1 MLTTTITP
9 KPIAV
14 RSPAAT
20 REEAVANASV
30 GMGQIAILSPDGVG
44 TAVLGSCVGL
54 TLYDSNVRYAAM
66 AHIVLPS
73 SDNRTGGAG
82 KFADTAIDAMVGK
95 LRAYGIDPAK
105 LTAKLT
111 GGASMFES
119 KGPFQ
124 IGKQNIDA
132 VVERLAA
139 LRIRLLSEHVGGTHG
154 RRVTFHCRTGSM
166 LVEVIGS
173 TPITI

>member
-1 MLTTTITP
+1 M
-9 KPIAV
+9 
-14 RSPAAT
+14 PAAINSLKPAAGRSASAM
-20 REEAVANASV
+20 REEAVTTASV
-30 GMGQIAILSPDGVG
+30 GMGQIAILSPEGVG

-54 TLYDSNVRYAAM
+54 TLYDPNLRFAAM

-73 SDNRTGGAG
+73 SDNRTGGVG
-82 KFADTAIDAMVGK
+82 KFADTAVEAMVTK
-95 LRAYGIDPAK
+95 LRSFGIDPAK

-111 GGASMFES
+111 GGASMFET

-132 VVERLAA
+132 VLERLAA
-139 LRIRLLSEHVGGTHG
+139 CRIRLLSEHVGGTQG
-154 RRVTFHCRTGSM
+154 RRVTFQCRTGQL

-173 TPITI
+173 TPIVI